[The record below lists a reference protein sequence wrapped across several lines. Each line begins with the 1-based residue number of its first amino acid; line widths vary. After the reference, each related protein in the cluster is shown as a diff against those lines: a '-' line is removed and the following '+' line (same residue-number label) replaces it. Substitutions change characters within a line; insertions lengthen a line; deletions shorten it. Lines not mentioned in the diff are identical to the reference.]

1 MSVKTLI
8 DDIIGFYLWQ
18 GKDWLLF
25 TYLFTIA
32 VSVIISLVGIKKRFK
47 KSQIVC
53 SCLLIFWVITVITLT
68 VLCRETG
75 NRWRYDLTPLWSWRR
90 ALSGNR
96 RGILMVAENILLL
109 MPIGFLLPLT
119 DRNRF
124 TTGPTV
130 LTGFLFSLGIELC
143 QFLLKRGQLEVDD
156 LINNTFGVLIGCL
169 ISRVVLFLLNYFSSK
184 KSAENKSVL

>member
-1 MSVKTLI
+1 
-8 DDIIGFYLWQ
+8 
-18 GKDWLLF
+18 
-25 TYLFTIA
+25 
-32 VSVIISLVGIKKRFK
+32 
-47 KSQIVC
+47 
-53 SCLLIFWVITVITLT
+53 
-68 VLCRETG
+68 
-75 NRWRYDLTPLWSWRR
+75 
-90 ALSGNR
+90 
-96 RGILMVAENILLL
+96 MVAENILLL

-124 TTGPTV
+124 TTGLTV